1 MHGSLIYRLELSS
14 GFSATASANNPN
26 GNRGHYRFKRCGWLR
41 KKNACEQVEEPHSVA
56 AAALKRNT
64 IPLGRKKLGAA
75 SERAEKR
82 EL

>member
-1 MHGSLIYRLELSS
+1 MRQSVLITPMETEDTTGLKGVGGLE
-14 GFSATASANNPN
+14 
-26 GNRGHYRFKRCGWLR
+26 
-41 KKNACEQVEEPHSVA
+41 KKNACEQVGEPHSVA

-64 IPLGRKKLGAA
+64 IPLVRKKLGAA

>member
-1 MHGSLIYRLELSS
+1 METEDTTGLKGVGGIE
-14 GFSATASANNPN
+14 
-26 GNRGHYRFKRCGWLR
+26 
-41 KKNACEQVEEPHSVA
+41 KNACEQVEEPHSVA